1 MDWKFADQSYDDE
14 LALAKAILAAAQP
27 AIVQLGPII
36 LRVTWKEADQPAG
49 EDWSYIVRSRTIKLQ
64 PSAAEAIGQDG
75 ERAAAL
81 VEHLGVITREHGVAY
96 ANLKPSHG
104 EIVNQPQCEQYLGE
118 TLRSVHDEVHRF
130 QEGS

>member
-14 LALAKAILAAAQP
+14 LVLARAILATAQP
-27 AIVQLGPII
+27 AIVQLGSII
-36 LRVTWKEADQPAG
+36 LRVTWKESDQPEG
-49 EDWSYIVRSRTIKLQ
+49 EDWNYTVRSRTIKLQ
-64 PSAAEAIGQDG
+64 PSATEAIGHDG

-81 VEHLGVITREHGVAY
+81 VEQLGVITREHGVAY

-118 TLRSVHDEVHRF
+118 MLKKVHDDVHRF
-130 QEGS
+130 PQGS

>member
-27 AIVQLGPII
+27 AIVQLDPII

-49 EDWSYIVRSRTIKLQ
+49 EDWNYIVRSRTIRLE
-64 PSAAEAIGQDG
+64 PSATDAVGQDG

-81 VEHLGVITREHGVAY
+81 VDHLGVITREHGIAY
-96 ANLKPSHG
+96 ANLKPSRG
-104 EIVNQPQCEQYLGE
+104 EIVNQPQCERYLGE
-118 TLRSVHDEVHRF
+118 MLESVHDGVHRF
-130 QEGS
+130 RQGS

>member
-1 MDWKFADQSYDDE
+1 MDWKFEDQSYDDE

-49 EDWSYIVRSRTIKLQ
+49 EDWNYIVRSRTIKLQ
-64 PSAAEAIGQDG
+64 PSAAEAIGHDR

-96 ANLKPSHG
+96 ANLKPSR
-104 EIVNQPQCEQYLGE
+104 EQYLGE
-118 TLRSVHDEVHRF
+118 MLKSVHDDVHRF

>member
-1 MDWKFADQSYDDE
+1 MTRLHSPRPSLQTG
-14 LALAKAILAAAQP
+14 QP

-36 LRVTWKEADQPAG
+36 LRVTWKEGDQPEG
-49 EDWSYIVRSRTIKLQ
+49 EDWNYIVRSRTIKLQ

-81 VEHLGVITREHGVAY
+81 VEHLGVITGEHGVAY
-96 ANLKPSHG
+96 ANLKPSCG

-118 TLRSVHDEVHRF
+118 TLKNVHDDAHRF
-130 QEGS
+130 REES